1 MSRAKVPHR
10 IYTAEFKT
18 EAVRLAREVGVTCVS
33 SLSSMLL
40 SALARRSF
48 HTSKLPRNHAIGQT
62 ASKQAC
68 ARFPAAAHR
77 GR

>member
-1 MSRAKVPHR
+1 
-10 IYTAEFKT
+10 
-18 EAVRLAREVGVTCVS
+18 
-33 SLSSMLL
+33 MLL

-48 HTSKLPRNHAIGQT
+48 HTSKLPRNHAIEQT

-68 ARFPAAAHR
+68 TRFLAAAHR